1 MSSFVVPIFIF
12 ARSGSPVDV
21 GLFTIRRRAWL
32 KWCASTDKSKV
43 RPTDASLTSPPCAA
57 SIQLPAEYLDGFVE
71 IHDDVVVFVDP
82 SIAALLASPAGLREV
97 VGKSVTQFALCWAGN
112 ERAMSEFSDMASGC
126 RDRCHTPSVV
136 SGKQLEWTALRSRE
150 RAGRCMLLATMREHQ
165 ERTALSA
172 GLASYETTPSA
183 NEDVG
188 TIGSQ
193 LDQCT
198 LDKASVV
205 AKQVVHDTS
214 PKTSFVRPVLGPSLK
229 SLPGSPP
236 VVGRQMSGRSLQMTI
251 PPMVRQMSTRRKLS
265 FFKGI
270 LKRTEEIGSMRNL
283 MGPGSNHSFK
293 WVENSMVV
301 AQEIIEK
308 SPVAI
313 VVVDQAFKIRTL
325 NPATLTIF
333 GYNTEDELS
342 EFDQICPT
350 PGRGKRKDGSTFP
363 IDIATS
369 NVLDP
374 SDGANILTVHL
385 INDFTEHVSLQKKV
399 LEAKESELEQLKSL
413 HQIELLEKTDQARR
427 HFVSYVF
434 HEIRVPFQVVMLGIN
449 ELETMLSEL
458 TEKSQHL
465 LQANR
470 FFLNSNNENME
481 ITGGNRVEIVDDIK
495 EATRHVERLLDNAL
509 DLRKDDVLMSA
520 FMHQVF
526 RDQPGI
532 INTVQEATGSIERLL
547 DDVLSL
553 QKIEAGEFRIEQ
565 RPFLMS
571 HVIQV
576 AEKRSELM
584 MTKAGLLFK
593 VRIDPKVVAFEHDGA
608 SMVLGDYHRILQVLT
623 NFLSNASKFTPKGGA
638 VVVDLVL
645 SSVVKTKPWKL
656 ENDDDIT
663 VESEKIAVLLLKVTD
678 TGVGISP
685 EKRESIFLPYN
696 QIRAGELQV
705 GGGTGLG
712 LCISNEF
719 VRRHG
724 GNVVVTENLR
734 SPSSLLSD
742 EGGDDGGTGSVFT
755 ASLPLRVVLIQT
767 KAADGKENL
776 NKVSSSSTADM
787 ASYKAHILLVEDSI
801 LNQKMVGK
809 LLQRYKLT
817 YETANN
823 GQEAVDRVVTRKE
836 RYHMILMDKE
846 MPIMD
851 GHAATMAI
859 RKVGN
864 SVPIV
869 GLTGNAL
876 DEQRVEFLACGAD
889 AVLTK
894 PLNRSR
900 FEHIVPRFMSMEV
913 SYQ

>member
-1 MSSFVVPIFIF
+1 M
-12 ARSGSPVDV
+12 
-21 GLFTIRRRAWL
+21 RRRAWF
-32 KWCASTDKSKV
+32 KWCVSTDKSKV
-43 RPTDASLTSPPCAA
+43 RPTDISLTSPPRAA
-57 SIQLPAEYLDGFVE
+57 SIQLPAEYLNGIVE

-82 SIAALLASPAGLREV
+82 SIAALLASSAGMRCV
-97 VGKSVTQFALCWAGN
+97 VGKSLTQFALFWAGD
-112 ERAMSEFSDMASGC
+112 ERAMSDFLDMATGC
-126 RDRCHTPSVV
+126 RDRCNTPSVV

-150 RAGRCMLLATMREHQ
+150 RAGRCILLATLRGHQ

-172 GLASYETTPSA
+172 APSA
-183 NEDVG
+183 NENVG
-188 TIGSQ
+188 IVGSQ
-193 LDQCT
+193 LDQYI
-198 LDKASVV
+198 LDKTSVV
-205 AKQVVHDTS
+205 KVVSDSPTNVILDTNASTQEENRRGRPLSIAHDTL
-214 PKTSFVRPVLGPSLK
+214 PKVSLVRPVLGPSLN
-229 SLPGSPP
+229 SLLSSPA
-236 VVGRQMSGRSLQMTI
+236 VVGRQMSGRS
-251 PPMVRQMSTRRKLS
+251 PPIVVRQMARRSKLS
-265 FFKGI
+265 LLRGI
-270 LKRTEEIGSMRNL
+270 LKRMESGFD
-283 MGPGSNHSFK
+283 HSFV
-293 WVENSMVV
+293 WEENSLIV

-313 VVVDQAFKIRTL
+313 VMVNEASKIKTL
-325 NPATLTIF
+325 NPATLTMF
-333 GYNTEDELS
+333 GYSTEDGLF
-342 EFDQICPT
+342 EFDKICPLET

-363 IDIATS
+363 IDIATCKC
-369 NVLDP
+369 
-374 SDGANILTVHL
+374 SDGTNILTVHL
-385 INDFTEHVSLQKKV
+385 INDVTLTVQMQEKN
-399 LEAKESELEQLKSL
+399 LEAKERELEQLKSM
-413 HQIELLEKTDQARR
+413 HQIEMLEKTDQARR

-434 HEIRVPFQVVMLGIN
+434 HEIRVPFQVVTLGVN
-449 ELETMLSEL
+449 ELEKMLSEL
-458 TEKSQHL
+458 TERSQHHL
-465 LQANR
+465 EANR
-470 FFLNSNNENME
+470 HHLTSKIESMAIRGDN
-481 ITGGNRVEIVDDIK
+481 GVDIVDDIK
-495 EATRHVERLLDNAL
+495 EATRDVERILDNAL

-526 RDQPGI
+526 RDQPDI
-532 INTVQEATGSIERLL
+532 INTVLETTGSIERLL

-571 HVIQV
+571 HVIQI
-576 AEKRSELM
+576 AEKRSVFM
-584 MTKAGLLFK
+584 MTKAGLRFK
-593 VRIDPKVVAFEHDGA
+593 VRIDPKVIALENDGT
-608 SMVLGDYHRILQVLT
+608 SMFLGDYHRILQVLT
-623 NFLSNASKFTPKGGA
+623 NFLSNASNFSPKGGA

-645 SSVVKTKPWKL
+645 NSVVKTKPWKL
-656 ENDDDIT
+656 ENDDGET

-696 QIRAGELQV
+696 RIQAGELQA
-705 GGGTGLG
+705 GGGAGLG

-742 EGGDDGGTGSVFT
+742 EGEDDGGTGSAFT

-767 KAADGKENL
+767 KTADWKDNFDKASL
-776 NKVSSSSTADM
+776 SSTVVDM
-787 ASYKAHILLVEDSI
+787 ASYTAHILLVEDSM
-801 LNQKMVGK
+801 LNQKMMGK

-817 YETANN
+817 YEIASN

-900 FEHIVPRFMSMEV
+900 FEHVVDRFMSMEI
-913 SYQ
+913 SYK

>member
-1 MSSFVVPIFIF
+1 M
-12 ARSGSPVDV
+12 RK
-21 GLFTIRRRAWL
+21 RRAWL
-32 KWCASTDKSKV
+32 KWWASTDKRTI
-43 RPTDASLTSPPCAA
+43 RPTNTSLTSAPRAT

-71 IHDDVVVFVDP
+71 VHDDVVVFIDQ
-82 SIAALLASPAGLREV
+82 SIAALLASPAGLRDV
-97 VGKSVTQFALCWAGN
+97 VGQSLKQFAALCWTGN
-112 ERAMSEFSDMASGC
+112 ERAMSEFSDMVSGC
-126 RDRCHTPSVV
+126 HDRCHTPSVV

-150 RAGRCMLLATMREHQ
+150 RASRCMLLVTVREHQ
-165 ERTALSA
+165 ECTALSA
-172 GLASYETTPSA
+172 RLASYETTPSA
-183 NEDVG
+183 IENVG

-193 LDQCT
+193 LDQRI
-198 LDKASVV
+198 LDKTSV
-205 AKQVVHDTS
+205 AKVVSDSPTNIILDTNASTQKEYYLGHDTS

-229 SLPGSPP
+229 YSPP
-236 VVGRQMSGRSLQMTI
+236 VAGRLMTVGRSPPVARRHTTMSYKS
-251 PPMVRQMSTRRKLS
+251 
-265 FFKGI
+265 I
-270 LKRTEEIGSMRNL
+270 LKRTEES
-283 MGPGSNHSFK
+283 GPGRRSSRGTGYDQSFK
-293 WVENSMVV
+293 WEDNSLIV

-313 VVVDQAFKIRTL
+313 VMVNHALKIRKL
-325 NPATLTIF
+325 NPATLNMF
-333 GYNTEDELS
+333 GYSTEDNLL
-342 EFDQICPT
+342 EFDQICPREI

-363 IDIATS
+363 IDIATCKC
-369 NVLDP
+369 
-374 SDGANILTVHL
+374 SDGQSILNVHL
-385 INDFTEHVSLQKKV
+385 INDITEHVSLQEKIF
-399 LEAKESELEQLKSL
+399 EAKESELNHLKSM
-413 HQIELLEKTDQARR
+413 HQIEMLEKTDQARR

-434 HEIRVPFQVVMLGIN
+434 HEIRVPFQVVMLGIS
-449 ELETMLSEL
+449 ELEAMLGEL

-465 LQANR
+465 LEANR
-470 FFLNSNNENME
+470 HHLMTPGIESMDIE
-481 ITGGNRVEIVDDIK
+481 GLNRVEIVDDIK
-495 EATRHVERLLDNAL
+495 EATRNVERILDSAL

-526 RDQPGI
+526 RDQPDI
-532 INTVQEATGSIERLL
+532 INTVLEATGSIERLL

-571 HVIQV
+571 NVIQI
-576 AEKRSELM
+576 AEKRSALM
-584 MTKAGLLFK
+584 MTKAGLHFK
-593 VRIDPKVVAFEHDGA
+593 VRIDPEVVALENDGT

-623 NFLSNASKFTPKGGA
+623 NFMSNASKFTPKGGA

-645 SSVVKTKPWKL
+645 NSVGKTKPWKL
-656 ENDDDIT
+656 ENNDGET
-663 VESEKIAVLLLKVTD
+663 VESERIAVLLLKVTD
-678 TGVGISP
+678 TGVGIPP

-696 QIRAGELQV
+696 QIRAGELQA

-742 EGGDDGGTGSVFT
+742 EGKDDGGTGSVFT
-755 ASLPLRVVLIQT
+755 ASLPLRVMLIRT
-767 KAADGKENL
+767 KTADGKDSF
-776 NKVSSSSTADM
+776 NKASSSSTVDM
-787 ASYKAHILLVEDSI
+787 ANYTAHILLVEDSV

-817 YETANN
+817 YEIASN
-823 GQEAVDRVVTRKE
+823 GQEAVDRVVTRDE

-851 GHAATMAI
+851 GHGATMAI

-894 PLNRSR
+894 PLNRSQ
-900 FEHIVPRFMSMEV
+900 FEHVVHRFMSMEI
-913 SYQ
+913 SYK